1 MLVYVMLLHITLLYV
16 ILFRLC
22 YCTLCYCKLCYSTLC
37 YGTLFYCTLSCC
49 MLYYSILVT
58 LNYVAVCYVTVYYV
72 WHFLARYWKI
82 FSHLFAFLTL
92 DHLCNTVVECAP
104 SIHTDIYRTLG
115 CPSCST
121 DVQMLQVSK
130 QVKISAS
137 SITVVSF

>member
-1 MLVYVMLLHITLLYV
+1 MLLYIMLRYIILLYIKLLYV
-16 ILFRLC
+16 ILLYISYFKLCCCMLC
-22 YCTLCYCKLCYSTLC
+22 YCILCLA
-37 YGTLFYCTLSCC
+37 FSCP
-49 MLYYSILVT
+49 LLK
-58 LNYVAVCYVTVYYV
+58 N
-72 WHFLARYWKI
+72 
-82 FSHLFAFLTL
+82 FLTL
-92 DHLCNTVVECAP
+92 DHLRNTVVECAP